1 MLSFIIIG
9 KNIENTVELCIN
21 SINQF
26 IKENSIEK
34 YEIIYVDSDSKDK
47 SIDIAKNYSIQV
59 LQISGNVNAAIAR
72 NSGAKFS
79 NGEVLFFIDGDMEI
93 LPEFYNNIFFSN
105 SIELKYPFVNGYW
118 EDRFYDKEFNYLRSR
133 SVKLPKK
140 SRFIPTTGGL
150 IIIKKELW
158 ERVNGMDERL
168 IRSQDHDLGFRL
180 TKIGYPAKRYNQ
192 LFAIHHTVSYFDKK
206 RFIYFIF
213 SKALFSQGLLMRKHL
228 FNITYLKSYKKSII
242 YVLLLILSSFL
253 LIFNSQLGFIA
264 LIIYFSLHFI
274 RVIKNYSNASS
285 FFLSL
290 LYKLLQPFYALIAFI
305 FYYPNKPKYKFV
317 IFDE

>member
-1 MLSFIIIG
+1 MLSFIVIG
-9 KNIENTVELCIN
+9 KNIQNTIELCIK

-34 YEIIYVDSDSKDK
+34 YEIIYVDSDSNDK
-47 SIDIAKNYSIQV
+47 TIDIAKNFPISV
-59 LQISGNVNAAIAR
+59 LQISGNINAAIAR

-79 NGEVLFFIDGDMEI
+79 HGEILFFIDGDMEI
-93 LPEFYNNIFFSN
+93 LPEFYNSIFSSN

-118 EDRFYDKEFNYLRSR
+118 EDRFYDKEFNYLRSN
-133 SVKLPKK
+133 SVKLPDK
-140 SRFIPTTGGL
+140 SEFSAITGGL

-158 ERVNGMDERL
+158 EKVNGMDERL

-180 TKIGYPAKRYNQ
+180 TEIGYPAKRYNQ
-192 LFAIHHTVSYFDKK
+192 LFAIHHTISYFDKN

-213 SKALFSQGLLMRKHL
+213 SKVLFSQGLLMRKHL
-228 FNITYLKSYKKSII
+228 FNITYLKLYKKSTI

-253 LIFNSQLGFIA
+253 LIFNSQLGCIV
-264 LIIYFSLHFI
+264 LIVYFLIHFI
-274 RVIKNYSNASS
+274 RVIKSYSMTNSLL
-285 FFLSL
+285 LSL
-290 LYKLLQPFYALIAFI
+290 LYKLLQPFYTLIGFLL
-305 FYYPNKPKYKFV
+305 YYPNKPKYKFV